1 MGIVSA
7 SIHPLLSF
15 GWNISPFTFKV
26 IIDLYIIS
34 ITILL
39 MVLLFFRSFC
49 PAFILC
55 DLMTVF
61 SVVSVTSFFLCIS
74 IYTWFAVNRE
84 VFI

>member
-39 MVLLFFRSFC
+39 MVLLIFQHKLKIFI
-49 PAFILC
+49 FILKIIFKNYS
-55 DLMTVF
+55 DP
-61 SVVSVTSFFLCIS
+61 ID
-74 IYTWFAVNRE
+74 
-84 VFI
+84 